1 MDSARSWLSKLQP
14 RDKNRLSTKKK
25 DVISDETRNDND
37 NNTDTST
44 QTDEE
49 DSTMSDT
56 TKQKVA
62 AAKQYIENHYKEQMK
77 NLQERKERR
86 TILEKKLADGDVSEE
101 DQNNLLKYLEKKE
114 TEYMRLQRHK
124 MGADDFELLTMIGK
138 GAFGEVR
145 VCREKTT
152 GQPYA
157 MKKLKKSEMLRRGQV
172 EHVKAERNLLAE
184 VDSNCIVKL
193 YCSFQDEEYLY
204 LIMEYLPGGDMMT
217 LLMRKDTLTEDE
229 ARFYVAETVLA
240 IESIHKHNYIH
251 RDIKPDNLLLDRF
264 GHLRLSDFGLCKPLD
279 CSNLQ
284 EDFSVASNANGGS
297 QNADRPKRTQQ
308 EQLQHWQKNR
318 RMLAYSTV
326 GTPDYIAPEV
336 LLKKGY
342 GLECDWWS
350 LGAIMY
356 EMLVGYPPFYS
367 DDPMST
373 CRKIVNWKTHLKFP
387 DEAMLSLEAK
397 DLISKLLCNVNQR
410 LGSNGADE
418 IKAHSWFE
426 GTDWDNIYEIEA
438 AFIPEVKD
446 ELDTQNFEKF
456 DEQPDVLTQ
465 SSSRSGPWRK
475 MLSSKDVNFVGYTYK
490 NFDIVNDCQVPGM
503 AELKKKTNQS
513 KRPSI
518 KTLFDSESEASD
530 TSADTTPNDQRVQG
544 SFLNLLPSPLELSPK
559 HEKLIDYECGKIL
572 KKVVDVVDKAQ
583 AKFCCC
589 TRLTDIN

>member
-1 MDSARSWLSKLQP
+1 MDSARSWFHKFQP
-14 RDKNRLSTKKK
+14 RDRMRTSSSRKK
-25 DVISDETRNDND
+25 DDDSVGKEGTNAQEDDESLSNV
-37 NNTDTST
+37 
-44 QTDEE
+44 
-49 DSTMSDT
+49 
-56 TKQKVA
+56 TKQKAA

-77 NLQERKERR
+77 NLQERRERR
-86 TILEKKLADGDVSEE
+86 NILEKKLADADVSEE
-101 DQNNLLKYLEKKE
+101 DQNNLIKFLEKKE

-124 MGADDFELLTMIGK
+124 MGVNDFELLTMIGK

-152 GQPYA
+152 GHVYA

-193 YCSFQDEEYLY
+193 YFSFQDDEYLY

-229 ARFYVAETVLA
+229 ARFYVGETVLA

-279 CSNLQ
+279 CSTLQ
-284 EDFSVASNANGGS
+284 EQDFSVGQNVNGS
-297 QNADRPKRTQQ
+297 TENDERSAPKRTQQ
-308 EQLQHWQKNR
+308 EQLQHWQMNR
-318 RMLAYSTV
+318 RTLAYSTV

-342 GLECDWWS
+342 GMECDWWS

-373 CRKIVNWKTHLKFP
+373 CRKIVNWKSHLKFP
-387 DEAMLSLEAK
+387 EEARLSPEAK
-397 DLISKLLCNVNQR
+397 DLISKLLCNVSQR
-410 LGSNGADE
+410 LGSKGADE
-418 IKAHSWFE
+418 IKAHPFFRGIE
-426 GTDWDNIYEIEA
+426 WDKLYGMEA
-438 AFIPEVKD
+438 AFIPEVND

-456 DEQPDVLTQ
+456 DETDSPSQP
-465 SSSRSGPWRK
+465 SSRSGPWRK
-475 MLSSKDVNFVGYTYK
+475 MLSSKDLNFVGYTYK
-490 NFDIVNDCQVPGM
+490 NFEIVNDYQVPGM
-503 AELKKKTNQS
+503 AELKKTSKA
-513 KRPSI
+513 KRPSV
-518 KTLFDSESEASD
+518 KALFDEESDVSEVPETSEASA
-530 TSADTTPNDQRVQG
+530 SNHSSQG
-544 SFLNLLPSPLELSPK
+544 SFINRLPPQLEASRS
-559 HEKLIDYECGKIL
+559 
-572 KKVVDVVDKAQ
+572 KKKSSS
-583 AKFCCC
+583 
-589 TRLTDIN
+589 